1 MSSLLHKLTS
11 IVASIKNVT
20 KAVTAMQQLVCPA
33 EQTVICALF
42 EKPLTRKEIYSV
54 IIRDRS
60 TKTHVLSRLIEK
72 QFVCEQPDGTF
83 HLTPAG
89 RDIYVQL
96 LDHIHFAS
104 SVQTDN
110 TDTSC

>member
-1 MSSLLHKLTS
+1 MNPLIQKLTS
-11 IVASIKNVT
+11 IVASVKNVT

-42 EKPLTRKEIYSV
+42 EKPLTRKEIYDV

-60 TKTHVLSRLIEK
+60 TKTHVLSRLVDK
-72 QFVCEQPDGTF
+72 KFVSEQPDGTF

-89 RDIYVQL
+89 RAIYVQL
-96 LDHIHFAS
+96 LDHIHFES

-110 TDTSC
+110 TDSSC